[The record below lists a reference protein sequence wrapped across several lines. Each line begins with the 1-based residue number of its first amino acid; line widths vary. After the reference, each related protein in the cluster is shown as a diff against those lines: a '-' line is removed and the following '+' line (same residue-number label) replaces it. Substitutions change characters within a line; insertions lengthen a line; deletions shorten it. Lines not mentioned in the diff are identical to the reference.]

1 MTTKTQA
8 PNALQPLVNA
18 QAIRLAEAQYRLA
31 TLFTPY
37 AFQPERVD
45 YDRVAAFLDN
55 PDRAFPQP
63 TDGIRTSLD
72 RIEATIAEAR
82 GILAAL
88 AAQCEPDLSEDQL
101 FVTAQA
107 NVAGN
112 RTNTVAYNQAA

>member
-1 MTTKTQA
+1 MTTKTQN
-8 PNALQPLVNA
+8 PLQPLVNA

-37 AFQPERVD
+37 GFQPERID

-55 PDRAFPQP
+55 PERAFPQP

-72 RIEATIAEAR
+72 RIKVTIAEAR

-107 NVAGN
+107 NVSGN
-112 RTNTVAYNQAA
+112 RMNTAAYNQVA